1 MMAAGSKPGY
11 KKVDPATL
19 RQLTVQHTGSRAI
32 KYVTYLG
39 LGYGDQPG
47 GRPSRLVARIHW
59 PLAGDYE
66 VECTEGFVLGLKN
79 QSQRGLGWKLT
90 YSDLCFV
97 QREREREIERRKLIN
112 EERCQS
118 EQDA

>member
-1 MMAAGSKPGY
+1 MAGPQKAN
-11 KKVDPATL
+11 PARL

-47 GRPSRLVARIHW
+47 GRPTRLVARIHW

-66 VECTEGFVLGLKN
+66 VECTEGFVLGLAT
-79 QSQRGLGWKLT
+79 QSQLGQGWKLI

-97 QREREREIERRKLIN
+97 QQQRELEIERRRLIN
-112 EERCQS
+112 EEHCQS

>member
-1 MMAAGSKPGY
+1 MVGLQKANPGRLR
-11 KKVDPATL
+11 TL
-19 RQLTVQHTGSRAI
+19 IVQHTGSRAT
-32 KYVTYLG
+32 KVVTYLG

-66 VECTEGFVLGLKN
+66 VECTEGFVIGLKN

-97 QREREREIERRKLIN
+97 QQQRELEIVRRRLIN

>member
-1 MMAAGSKPGY
+1 M
-11 KKVDPATL
+11 
-19 RQLTVQHTGSRAI
+19 
-32 KYVTYLG
+32 
-39 LGYGDQPG
+39 
-47 GRPSRLVARIHW
+47 
-59 PLAGDYE
+59 
-66 VECTEGFVLGLKN
+66 ECTEGFVIGLKN

-97 QREREREIERRKLIN
+97 QQQRELEIVRRRLIN